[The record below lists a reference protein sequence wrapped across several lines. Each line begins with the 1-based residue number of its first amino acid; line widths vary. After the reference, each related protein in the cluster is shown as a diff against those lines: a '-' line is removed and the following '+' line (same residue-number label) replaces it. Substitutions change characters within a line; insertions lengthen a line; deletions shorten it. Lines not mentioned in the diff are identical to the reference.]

1 MNKKVGKKIKR
12 KVKKKQNL
20 KKLVNMQMM
29 QLLMILLFLIII
41 AIMIIV
47 ARKIA
52 VNLDV
57 GKANANQ
64 SEMEQSNA
72 DNSTNQNE
80 TGDLNNTIEVSNNI
94 DIVEDWQIRLV
105 NRENPLPDDF
115 TVELE
120 DLDSYRKFDKRA
132 IEPLKQMIYDMRNQG
147 IKNIWAQSTYR
158 SIDYQKGLYEKSVN
172 KYLKQGKTQ
181 EEAEK
186 LTDEYINRPGT
197 SEHHLGLAVDFNNV
211 EEGFENTKAYKWLLE
226 NASDYGFILRY
237 PKEKENITG
246 IEYEPWHWRYVGPE
260 HAKKI
265 KEQNLCLEEYVL
277 GSSLV

>member
-1 MNKKVGKKIKR
+1 
-12 KVKKKQNL
+12 
-20 KKLVNMQMM
+20 MQMM

-147 IKNIWAQSTYR
+147 IKN
-158 SIDYQKGLYEKSVN
+158 
-172 KYLKQGKTQ
+172 
-181 EEAEK
+181 
-186 LTDEYINRPGT
+186 RPPPP
-197 SEHHLGLAVDFNNV
+197 
-211 EEGFENTKAYKWLLE
+211 TKAQG
-226 NASDYGFILRY
+226 A
-237 PKEKENITG
+237 
-246 IEYEPWHWRYVGPE
+246 
-260 HAKKI
+260 
-265 KEQNLCLEEYVL
+265 
-277 GSSLV
+277 